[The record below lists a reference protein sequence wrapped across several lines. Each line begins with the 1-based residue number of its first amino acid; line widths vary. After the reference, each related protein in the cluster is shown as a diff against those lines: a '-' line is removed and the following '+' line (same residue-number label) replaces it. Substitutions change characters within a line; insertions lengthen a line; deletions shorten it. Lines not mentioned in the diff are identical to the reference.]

1 MRFNTVVLIV
11 VLAALVAFGA
21 FNFDSL
27 MFPHTTSLFGFGPY
41 RAPLG
46 MILLVT
52 AGALALLFSLLTS
65 LADLRAKADSARL
78 LREMQTLRANLDAQE
93 GTRFAQLQ
101 TYLEEQFG
109 TLRASSP
116 AALGDTVSAR
126 VDRVR
131 DELSADIGQLEDYLR
146 RRLGE

>member
-1 MRFNTVVLIV
+1 MRFNTLVLII
-11 VLAALVAFGA
+11 VLAALVAFGV

-27 MFPHTTSLFGFGPY
+27 MFPHTTILFGFGPY
-41 RAPLG
+41 QLPLG

-52 AGALALLFSLLTS
+52 AGALAVLFSLLTS

-101 TYLEEQFG
+101 TYLEGQF
-109 TLRASSP
+109 
-116 AALGDTVSAR
+116 
-126 VDRVR
+126 
-131 DELSADIGQLEDYLR
+131 AD
-146 RRLGE
+146 